1 MIAGSGAIAGDR
13 QVVAIAVDEGGAKQ
27 AREVYRVVRQAPHVP
42 TPLILNDR
50 VYLWNDGGICT
61 CCELST
67 GEVVWQKRVG
77 GSYFSSPI
85 AIGDRIFSI
94 DTAGEVV
101 VLAAGDSF
109 RIIGRNPMG
118 QGSRATLAVAGKTLL
133 IRTEGK
139 LFAIRGE

>member
-1 MIAGSGAIAGDR
+1 MANSFPSVRINKVCL
-13 QVVAIAVDEGGAKQ
+13 QPQ
-27 AREVYRVVRQAPHVP
+27 ALRDSPAPWDCGRLHETSHP
-42 TPLILNDR
+42 
-50 VYLWNDGGICT
+50 
-61 CCELST
+61 
-67 GEVVWQKRVG
+67 
-77 GSYFSSPI
+77 PI

-94 DTAGEVV
+94 DTSGEVV

-109 RIIGRNPMG
+109 RVIARNPMG